1 MTDHGLRRHLLDLL
15 HSADAH
21 ITWED
26 AVADFP
32 VHLRG
37 VKPPGAPH
45 TAWQLLEHL
54 RICVHD
60 IVEFTRNP
68 QYACLEFPAGYW
80 PLTEAP
86 PDEAAWERSIAAMRA
101 DTQAM
106 CALVAEESRDL
117 YARINHPDAEDK
129 HSLLREAL
137 LVADHNAYHT
147 GQLVLLRR
155 LLGSWP

>member
-1 MTDHGLRRHLLDLL
+1 
-15 HSADAH
+15 
-21 ITWED
+21 
-26 AVADFP
+26 
-32 VHLRG
+32 
-37 VKPPGAPH
+37 
-45 TAWQLLEHL
+45 
-54 RICVHD
+54 
-60 IVEFTRNP
+60 
-68 QYACLEFPAGYW
+68 
-80 PLTEAP
+80 
-86 PDEAAWERSIAAMRA
+86 MRA